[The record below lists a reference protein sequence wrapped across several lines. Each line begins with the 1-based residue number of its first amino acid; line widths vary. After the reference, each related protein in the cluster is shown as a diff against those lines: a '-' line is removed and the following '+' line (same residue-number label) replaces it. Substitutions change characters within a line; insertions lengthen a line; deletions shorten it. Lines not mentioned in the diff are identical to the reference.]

1 MRAMLWPW
9 WRDRSERE
17 RWLIGAMG
25 VILVLVVLWLGI
37 FRPIAAARDA
47 AIARHA
53 AAVAGLGEVQAMT
66 GAIRRAEQRGAAAR
80 SVPLVELVSRRAT
93 EAGLSSETL
102 ETTGD
107 GRVTM
112 RIAAVRPTAILRWL
126 AEVESRDG
134 IIVERAGM
142 TRNDDATVAV
152 ELSLRS
158 GGG

>member
-1 MRAMLWPW
+1 MMAMFRPW

-17 RWLIGAMG
+17 RWLIGIMAAMLIG
-25 VILVLVVLWLGI
+25 VAGWLGVV
-37 FRPIAAARDA
+37 RPVAAARDA
-47 AIARHA
+47 AIARHD
-53 AAVAGLGEVQAMT
+53 AAVAGLDAVQAMT

-80 SVPLVELVSRRAT
+80 SVPLVELVSRRVA
-93 EAGLSSETL
+93 EAGLSSEAMA
-102 ETTGD
+102 TTGD

-112 RIAAVRPTAILRWL
+112 RIAAVRPAVVLRWL
-126 AEVESRDG
+126 AEIEAKDA

-142 TRNDDATVAV
+142 TRNSDATVAV